1 MDHLPSFM
9 TEESPRPACTFTG
22 RRFRTPV
29 LEKGVQHLARVIRES
44 YAQWESSR
52 REGVLQTVD
61 PRVKLLL
68 LAAFL
73 VLVSVKNH
81 IPPQASIAGLILLLF
96 LASRLDLF
104 ALYRRILWITCLF
117 GVIVPLPSIFNIFDG
132 HVPLVPLLRLQQ
144 EHQLW
149 LYHVP
154 RTIGISGEGLAAM
167 ALLSLR
173 IANSVALSLLVI
185 HTTSFPDLIRALR
198 VFRVP
203 ESFVAVTALSY
214 KYVFIFARTLEE
226 MHMAKQSRL
235 LRRLDRRQSYRWAAG
250 RIAFLFQKSQSRC
263 EEICKAMVARSSEY
277 RPPRRRFNRL
287 QPTDWT
293 VIALALA
300 TWLLFW
306 RW

>member
-9 TEESPRPACTFTG
+9 TEESARPACTFTG

-44 YAQWESSR
+44 YVQWESSR
-52 REGVLQTVD
+52 REGILQTVD

-73 VLVSVKNH
+73 VLVSVKSR
-81 IPPQASIAGLILLLF
+81 IVPQASIAGLILLLF

-104 ALYRRILWITCLF
+104 ALYRRILWVTCLF

-132 HVPLVPLLRLQQ
+132 HEPLVPLLHLRQD
-144 EHQLW
+144 HRFW
-149 LYHVP
+149 LYHIP
-154 RTIGISGEGLAAM
+154 QTIGITSEGLTAM

-173 IANSVALSLLVI
+173 IANSVALSLLI
-185 HTTSFPDLIRALR
+185 IYTTSFPDLIRALR

-203 ESFVAVTALSY
+203 ESFVAVITLSY

-226 MHMAKQSRL
+226 MHMAKKSRL
-235 LRRLDRRQSYRWAAG
+235 LRRLGRRQSYHWAAG

-277 RPPRRRFNRL
+277 RLPRRSFNRL

-293 VIALALA
+293 VVALALA
-300 TWLLFW
+300 ILLLFW